1 MACFAPMATTTID
14 VLVAK
19 AAMLAQDSEGASQD
33 GAVDS
38 LVAAAG
44 GDRAAL
50 EEARRRYA
58 LRLHGRSDDWEATA
72 ALNLLNRALSKLG
85 PTDPFDWR
93 ERWARHR
100 KP

>member
-1 MACFAPMATTTID
+1 MACFAPVATLHAD
-14 VLVAK
+14 VVYAK
-19 AAMLAQDSEGASQD
+19 AAMLAQDTQGADQN
-33 GAVDS
+33 GAVAALLS
-38 LVAAAG
+38 AAG
-44 GDRAAL
+44 NDRAAL

-72 ALNLLNRALSKLG
+72 ALALLNRALATIG
-85 PTDPFDWR
+85 TEDPFDWR